1 MNQQQFV
8 AELANLR
15 PASTFLTLRGYRNEA
30 SEIADYSIA
39 FHMSYR
45 SALEKSKAILQ
56 GLALSNDLEKQARD
70 ELVASFDKSL
80 LNMETPIDEIE
91 DGYQRFFDEEGN
103 HIKGVKL
110 HVATNTLH
118 LYGLVVHKRVLMPGN
133 YKQTNRRPLTIAKD
147 KLRYLTPVGKFR
159 QFRLLPSQV
168 DRISVEK
175 LSLLPPSYS
184 LS

>member
-1 MNQQQFV
+1 MDNKSFV
-8 AELANLR
+8 SELSQLR
-15 PASTFLTLRGYRNEA
+15 PSSTFLSIIGYRNEA
-30 SEIADYSIA
+30 SEIANFSLL

-70 ELVASFDKSL
+70 ELIASFDKSL
-80 LNMETPIDEIE
+80 LNMAQTPIEEIE

-103 HIKGVKL
+103 YIKGVKL
-110 HVATNTLH
+110 HVATDTLH
-118 LYGLVVHKRVLMPGN
+118 LYGLVVHKRVMMPGM
-133 YKQTNRRPLTIAKD
+133 YKQTNRKPLTIAKD

-159 QFRLLPSQV
+159 QFKITPSQV

-175 LSLLPPSYS
+175 LSLLPPA
-184 LS
+184 